1 MADRKI
7 GKKVVRDRKGG
18 TSSGGQRPAPAVQR
32 GKHGLRH
39 NTQRTDVDVTQEYLF
54 SLCLLESDREL
65 VKYLGEVDYATTE
78 QVSRMYY
85 AKHADPLKLAQKRLT
100 KLWQWHVFDRTPCN
114 GLEKDGIAQQLVYSL
129 GKAGNLMLDEADDE
143 GDKQR
148 KPHGMALMPHD
159 LMLGEL
165 LVGLSA
171 VVRKTGWKY
180 IFYGER
186 ESLVKF
192 EYNEIRIKLRPDG
205 LLFMNNEEADIEI
218 PLFIE
223 LDDSTLNL
231 DHFLGKAVQYNAYFA
246 SEAWTDCFEKFP
258 HVAVV
263 VCGVASSAAKRQSM
277 ADARI
282 QRIVAKVKGEGKWTQ
297 GYNWLFARLDQAQQ
311 GQFSML
317 TAKSAKLV
325 EFNLFGAG

>member
-1 MADRKI
+1 M
-7 GKKVVRDRKGG
+7 
-18 TSSGGQRPAPAVQR
+18 
-32 GKHGLRH
+32 
-39 NTQRTDVDVTQEYLF
+39 
-54 SLCLLESDREL
+54 LESDREL

-148 KPHGMALMPHD
+148 KPHGMALMLHD
-159 LMLGEL
+159 LLLGEL

-171 VVRKTGWKY
+171 FGSKTGWAY
-180 IFYGER
+180 QFFGER
-186 ESLVKF
+186 RAAVQF
-192 EYNEIRIKLRPDG
+192 EYDEKRIDLRPDG
-205 LLFMNNEEADIEI
+205 LLFMNNEEADIET

-246 SEAWTDCFEKFP
+246 SNKWKSRFEKFP
-258 HVAVV
+258 YVAVV
-263 VCGVASSAAKRQSM
+263 ICGNALDDDAKQQSK

-297 GYNWLFARLDQAQQ
+297 GYNWLFARLDQAQL
-311 GQFSML
+311 GHFSML